1 MDQVGA
7 ARVLHHGAP
16 MPLASPRILQLRPK
30 ARPVDSLTALLP
42 QDARST
48 ELLLRA
54 ILSLWIV
61 PVLLLPLLSPPA
73 RLHSTLPTASAPP
86 LPDAA
91 SAMALAAVDCPGN
104 EPLAQTVPTAT
115 PTARTHRPR
124 TASEMN
130 VPARTFW
137 NGLAAGSPETVDSAA
152 MAAEAAQSAAN
163 AQQCASPSCMGT
175 AGGLP
180 GTAQTIGDQPLRHES
195 PNSGESTQH
204 MPAIGATHA
213 SEEAAQMAAAAAG
226 APAAAADA
234 DADTDTEEDGR
245 SAAPRA
251 SSCGEE
257 KRSWSS
263 HGSDEDDLA
272 VAMRLGRAG
281 DSRQMA
287 ERESNR
293 LAARAGPLMRE
304 DAPTAAVGGS
314 GAGVPEDL
322 SRSSPA
328 IGLVALAMI
337 VELSR
342 CHTGRQPASIA
353 LLCQLWPK
361 VH

>member
-1 MDQVGA
+1 
-7 ARVLHHGAP
+7 

-91 SAMALAAVDCPGN
+91 SVMALAAADCPGN

-124 TASEMN
+124 TASEMH

-137 NGLAAGSPETVDSAA
+137 NGLAAGSPETVDPAA
-152 MAAEAAQSAAN
+152 MAAAAAQSAAN
-163 AQQCASPSCMGT
+163 AQQCASPSCVGT
-175 AGGLP
+175 AAALP
-180 GTAQTIGDQPLRHES
+180 GTAQTIGDQPFRHES

-213 SEEAAQMAAAAAG
+213 SEEAAQMAGAAAG
-226 APAAAADA
+226 APAAATADA
-234 DADTDTEEDGR
+234 DADTDADTEEDGR

-322 SRSSPA
+322 ARSSPA

-342 CHTGRQPASIA
+342 CRPPASIA
-353 LLCQLWPK
+353 LL
-361 VH
+361 